1 MVTLTRVRVSGPLQP
16 FADGFRE
23 ALQQQGFSPWTV
35 MFDLQSMQRLSRW
48 LLARQLDPMELTVAE
63 VGRFV
68 RDYRGSSADRRRR
81 PRGLSSLLSYLRA
94 LGVMPDDVLAVDED
108 PLGELLDEFAGF
120 LLDERGLAAATVWY
134 YRAIARKFLSWSATL
149 SIVEGFDVGQVTAKV
164 IRSFVI
170 AESRWRSIGSV
181 KNVVTALRALLRF
194 LHLRGDLPAPLE
206 DAVPAVAGWRRG
218 LPPATPGAADI
229 AGLLSSCDRRT
240 ATGRRDYAILV
251 LLARLGLRVGE
262 VAALTVDDVDWRSG
276 EIIVSGKG
284 NRFERL
290 PLPVDVG
297 RAIADYC
304 RRGRRRS
311 QCRNVFLH
319 AKAPYGALSS
329 SAVGHVVQRG
339 CDRAGLARVGAH
351 RLRHAA
357 ASTLR
362 QAGAPLF
369 EIGQVLRHAH
379 PVTTAGYGSISVH
392 ELIPVALP
400 WPGGAR

>member
-1 MVTLTRVRVSGPLQP
+1 MVRLTQVPVSGPLQP

-23 ALQQQGFSPWTV
+23 ALQRQGFSPWSV
-35 MFDLQSMQRLSRW
+35 MFGLQSMERLSCW
-48 LLARQLDPMELTVAE
+48 LLACQLDPAGLTGAE

-68 RDYRGSSADRRRR
+68 REYRASGPSRRRR
-81 PRGLSSLLSYLRA
+81 PRGLSSLLCYLRA
-94 LGVMPDDVLAVDED
+94 LGVAPDAVLAVSED
-108 PLGELLDEFAGF
+108 PLAGLLDEFAMF

-134 YRAIARKFLSWSATL
+134 YRATARKFLSTSLSTVDAVQVGEVSAAA
-149 SIVEGFDVGQVTAKV
+149 V
-164 IRSFVI
+164 RSFVI
-170 AESRWRSIGSV
+170 DESRWRSIGSV

-194 LHLRGDLPAPLE
+194 LHVRGYLAAGLE
-206 DAVPAVAGWRRG
+206 DAVPAIAGGRRG
-218 LPPATPGAADI
+218 LPPTTPGVADI
-229 AGLLSSCDRRT
+229 AGLLASCDRRT

-251 LLARLGLRVGE
+251 LLARLGLRIGE

-276 EIIVSGKG
+276 EIVVSGKG

-290 PLPVDVG
+290 PLPIDVG

-304 RRGRRRS
+304 RRGRRRDE
-311 QCRNVFLH
+311 CRNVFLH

-329 SAVGHVVQRG
+329 SAVGHVVARA
-339 CDRAGLARVGAH
+339 CDRAGLARIGAH

-357 ASTLR
+357 ATALR
-362 QAGAPLF
+362 QAGASLF

-379 PVTTAGYGSISVH
+379 PVTTAGYGSIGAH
-392 ELIPVALP
+392 ELIPVTLP